1 MHFEKQGEVLEIV
14 ADQER
19 IDAAAAPA
27 FKSALQENVPADTR
41 RVLVDLSAVKF
52 VDSTGLGVF
61 VSLLK
66 MMGKD
71 GKLAIVGAQPPV
83 LRLFELTG
91 MNRVFRLLGTRE
103 EALSALSGA

>member
-1 MHFEKQGEVLEIV
+1 VHFEQQDDILEIR

-27 FKSALQENVPADTR
+27 FKSALQANVPADTR

-66 MMGKD
+66 MMGKE
-71 GKLAIVGAQPPV
+71 GKLAITGAQPPV
-83 LRLFELTG
+83 LRLFQLTG
-91 MNRVFRLLGTRE
+91 MNRVFRLLDTPD
-103 EALSALSGA
+103 EARAALKGA